1 MHKAKK
7 AKNDEFY
14 TQIGDI
20 EKELLHYKEQFD
32 NKIVFC
38 NCDDPESSH
47 FWKYFDLNFDHLNLK
62 KLIST
67 HYDKE
72 KPTYKLEI
80 ARDKNNKKLKPIKT
94 NLIQNGDFRSP
105 ECIDLLKESDIICT
119 NPPFSLFRE
128 YVDLLIKYDKKFL
141 IIGNNNSIAYK
152 EIFKLIKDN
161 KLWLGYNVNK
171 TMDFILS
178 DNYEKYNYID
188 KNGFKHGKVP
198 AITWFTNLD
207 VKKRHEFL
215 DLRFKS
221 YKQNPELYPKY
232 DNYNAINVN
241 KVKDIPG
248 DYNDAI
254 GVPIT
259 YLEYYNP
266 KQFEII
272 ALGVVGSIKFTSNKK
287 MEILDK
293 YGNST
298 GKFTFNAKGCLY
310 RDYNSATDKSP
321 AFRDVENDKLYSS
334 IYARIIIQK
343 IKQKEVK

>member
-1 MHKAKK
+1 MGNSNMYKAKK

-20 EKELLHYKEQFD
+20 EKELLHYKEQFN
-32 NKIVFC
+32 NKVVFC
-38 NCDDPESSH
+38 NCDDPETSH

-80 ARDKNNKKLKPIKT
+80 TRDKNNKKLESIKT
-94 NLIQNGDFRSP
+94 DLIQNGDFRSP
-105 ECIDLLKESDIICT
+105 ECIELLKESDIVCT

-128 YVDLLIKYDKKFL
+128 YVDTLIKYDKKFL
-141 IIGNNNSIAYK
+141 IIGNYNAVTYK
-152 EIFKLIKDN
+152 EIFKLIKDSR
-161 KLWLGYNVNK
+161 LWLGYNKCKNFL
-171 TMDFILS
+171 TS
-178 DNYEKYNYID
+178 DNSIKSV
-188 KNGFKHGKVP
+188 F
-198 AITWFTNLD
+198 TSWFTNLD

-221 YKQNPELYPKY
+221 YEQNPELYPKY

-259 YLEYYNP
+259 FLECYNP
-266 KQFEII
+266 KQFKILGQTGII
-272 ALGVVGSIKFTSNKK
+272 EPDGICIK
-287 MEILDK
+287 
-293 YGNST
+293 Y
-298 GKFTFNAKGCLY
+298 KGGRPY
-310 RDYNSATDKSP
+310 I
-321 AFRDVENDKLYSS
+321 NDKRMYS
-334 IYARIIIQK
+334 RIFIKK

>member
-1 MHKAKK
+1 MGNSNMNKAKK

-14 TQIGDI
+14 TQISDI
-20 EKELLHYKEQFD
+20 EKELQHYKEQFD

-47 FWKYFDLNFDHLNLK
+47 FWKYFDLNFDYLNLK

-94 NLIQNGDFRSP
+94 NLIQNGDFRSQ

-128 YVDLLIKYDKKFL
+128 YVDLLMKYDKKFL
-141 IIGNNNSIAYK
+141 IIGNYNAVTYK

-161 KLWLGYNVNK
+161 KLWLGYQ
-171 TMDFILS
+171 FIKEFLQE
-178 DNYEKYNYID
+178 DGTIKKFGNI
-188 KNGFKHGKVP
+188 H
-198 AITWFTNLD
+198 WFTNFD

-221 YKQNPELYPKY
+221 YEKNHELYSKY
-232 DNYNAINVN
+232 DNYNVINVD
-241 KVKDIPG
+241 KIKDIPG
-248 DYNDAI
+248 DYNGI
-254 GVPIT
+254 MGVPIT
-259 YLEYYNP
+259 FLEYYNP
-266 KQFEII
+266 EQFKILGIANSARWIYYEVKTII
-272 ALGVVGSIKFTSNKK
+272 NNKK
-287 MEILDK
+287 I
-293 YGNST
+293 
-298 GKFTFNAKGCLY
+298 
-310 RDYNSATDKSP
+310 YN
-321 AFRDVENDKLYSS
+321 RL
-334 IYARIIIQK
+334 IIQK

>member
-1 MHKAKK
+1 MGNSNMYKAKK

-20 EKELLHYKEQFD
+20 EKELLHYKEQFN
-32 NKIVFC
+32 NKVVFC
-38 NCDDPESSH
+38 NCDDPETSH

-80 ARDKNNKKLKPIKT
+80 TRDKNNKKLESIKT
-94 NLIQNGDFRSP
+94 DLIQNGDFRSP
-105 ECIDLLKESDIICT
+105 ECIELLKESDIVCT

-128 YVDLLIKYDKKFL
+128 YVDTLIKYDKKFL
-141 IIGNNNSIAYK
+141 IIGNYNAVTYK
-152 EIFKLIKDN
+152 EIFKLIKDSR
-161 KLWLGYNVNK
+161 LWLGYNKCKNFL
-171 TMDFILS
+171 TS
-178 DNYEKYNYID
+178 DNSIKSV
-188 KNGFKHGKVP
+188 F
-198 AITWFTNLD
+198 TSWFTNLD

-221 YKQNPELYPKY
+221 YEQNPELYPKY

-254 GVPIT
+254 GVPIAF
-259 YLEYYNP
+259 LECYNP
-266 KQFEII
+266 KQFKILGQTGII
-272 ALGVVGSIKFTSNKK
+272 EPDGICIK
-287 MEILDK
+287 
-293 YGNST
+293 Y
-298 GKFTFNAKGCLY
+298 KGGRPY
-310 RDYNSATDKSP
+310 I
-321 AFRDVENDKLYSS
+321 NDKRMYS
-334 IYARIIIQK
+334 RIFIKK

>member
-1 MHKAKK
+1 MHQAKK

-14 TQIGDI
+14 TQISDI
-20 EKELLHYKEQFD
+20 EKELLYYKQQFD

-38 NCDDPESSH
+38 NCDDPEASH

-94 NLIQNGDFRSP
+94 NLIQNGDFRSQ

-141 IIGNNNSIAYK
+141 IIGNYNAVTYK

-161 KLWLGYNVNK
+161 KLWLGYQ
-171 TMDFILS
+171 FIKEFLQE
-178 DNYEKYNYID
+178 DGTIKKFGNI
-188 KNGFKHGKVP
+188 H
-198 AITWFTNLD
+198 WFTNLD
-207 VKKRHEFL
+207 VKKRNEFL

-221 YKQNPELYPKY
+221 YEQNPELYPKY
-232 DNYNAINVN
+232 DNYNAININ

-248 DYNDAI
+248 DYNGAI

-259 YLEYYNP
+259 FLEYYNP

-272 ALGVVGSIKFTSNKK
+272 KFRKGDDNKDLMINKK
-287 MEILDK
+287 CP
-293 YGNST
+293 Y
-298 GKFTFNAKGCLY
+298 F
-310 RDYNSATDKSP
+310 
-321 AFRDVENDKLYSS
+321 
-334 IYARIIIQK
+334 RIIIQK
-343 IKQKEVK
+343 INK